1 MSSNHQKSPS
11 PPMTDSS
18 NGGAN
23 KSTHA
28 TGAASSAGLSLDEID
43 ERLLRYKQRP
53 PLSAADASSSSSS
66 SSSSQRRVTT
76 SGAGAVRVS
85 IGTFQS
91 QVVEQRPEPTKLDF
105 LPTAALKNRSGRH
118 SVGAMPRLTAE
129 GQVVQVKNLLQTELN
144 ETLSRARLRQMQS
157 SITPPPPPP
166 PPVVGKPVTSS
177 NEGAVTSQQLSVAD
191 KKKSVILELKSRNP
205 EVDTVENNVEKTVM
219 TTTSMISETH
229 ASTFVIAG
237 SGPLNQVVAKD
248 VQHNASKPLVTSPVK
263 QVDQQQQEQGTIGRR
278 QHQRLPSKDIQAKM
292 ASLAA
297 AAAACSTTTLPA
309 APTNSIGNGGISLR
323 NAISS
328 SSNSLPSSSSSYRN
342 DGENISQSADNKVTI
357 IVNAYVPPTSSEMAD
372 AKANNQTQST
382 SSHHSTLGQT

>member
-1 MSSNHQKSPS
+1 
-11 PPMTDSS
+11 
-18 NGGAN
+18 
-23 KSTHA
+23 
-28 TGAASSAGLSLDEID
+28 
-43 ERLLRYKQRP
+43 
-53 PLSAADASSSSSS
+53 
-66 SSSSQRRVTT
+66 
-76 SGAGAVRVS
+76 
-85 IGTFQS
+85 
-91 QVVEQRPEPTKLDF
+91 
-105 LPTAALKNRSGRH
+105 
-118 SVGAMPRLTAE
+118 
-129 GQVVQVKNLLQTELN
+129 
-144 ETLSRARLRQMQS
+144 MQS

-166 PPVVGKPVTSS
+166 SVVRKPVTSS

-191 KKKSVILELKSRNP
+191 KKNSVILELKSRNP
-205 EVDTVENNVEKTVM
+205 EVDTVENNVEKM

-229 ASTFVIAG
+229 ASTFLIAG

-297 AAAACSTTTLPA
+297 AAAASSTTTLPA

-323 NAISS
+323 NASS
-328 SSNSLPSSSSSYRN
+328 SNGSNSLPSSSSSYRN

-357 IVNAYVPPTSSEMAD
+357 IVNAYVPPSSSETAD

-382 SSHHSTLGQT
+382 SSNHSTLGQT